1 MDIAAIIN
9 AAIAQAIEAT
19 IATHLTQVQQD
30 YANKMGEM
38 AEKIAKLEARVAEW
52 ETTER
57 LPAPTPATITET
69 DPASI
74 IEHFDQQEWFWAK
87 INNYIDRNRLPTE
100 IPEAWLED
108 IKEIADA
115 AAEEAVND
123 HCDSYDHDDYDRAVS
138 AVDDFEVDED
148 MVKDT
153 VKEVLRGAAV
163 SIDI

>member
-9 AAIAQAIEAT
+9 AAIVQAIEAA

-38 AEKIAKLEARVAEW
+38 AEQIAKLEARIAEW

-57 LPAPTPATITET
+57 LPAPAATPATITADAFVT
-69 DPASI
+69 HLDN
-74 IEHFDQQEWFWAK
+74 QEWFWAK

-100 IPEAWLED
+100 MPEAWLED
-108 IKEIADA
+108 VKEIADA
-115 AAEEAVND
+115 AAEEAIND
-123 HCDSYDHDDYDRAVS
+123 HADEYDHDDYDRAVS
-138 AVDDFEVDED
+138 AIDDFEIDED

-153 VKEVLRGAAV
+153 VKEMLRSASV
-163 SIDI
+163 SIEI

>member
-19 IATHLTQVQQD
+19 VATHLTQVQQD

-69 DPASI
+69 DHVAFVN
-74 IEHFDQQEWFWAK
+74 HLDNQEWFWNK
-87 INNYIDRNRLPTE
+87 INNYIERNMPTE
-100 IPEAWLED
+100 MPEAWLED

-115 AAEEAVND
+115 AAEEAISD
-123 HCDSYDHDDYDRAVS
+123 HAAEYDHDDYDRAVS
-138 AVDDFEVDED
+138 AVDDFEVDES

-153 VKEVLRGAAV
+153 VREVLRGASV

>member
-57 LPAPTPATITET
+57 LPAPADTPATITA
-69 DPASI
+69 DA
-74 IEHFDQQEWFWAK
+74 FVNYLDNQEWFWAK
-87 INNYIDRNRLPTE
+87 INSYVAKNIQDGAYSDDWME
-100 IPEAWLED
+100 KV
-108 IKEIADA
+108 KEIADA

-138 AVDDFEVDED
+138 AVDDFEIDED